1 MKISRYATVV
11 ILSVAFLTLVL
22 FVVNLFVGSVEIP
35 FGDTLRV
42 LMGGDAEKLSH
53 SYIII
58 HSRVPAAVTSLL
70 CGASLAVSG
79 LMLQTAFN
87 NPLAGPSILGI
98 NSGANLGVALVML
111 AGGSG
116 FMSSL
121 LVSAPSLSSFCS
133 SLPIIIAAFVGA
145 MAVMAVILLFSTV
158 IRSNIMLL
166 IVGIMLGYITSSAI
180 SLLNFFATEEGVHSF
195 VIWGMGNF
203 SGVSLEQLPL
213 FSSFCCVGLLLS
225 VLLIKPLNALLLGT
239 QYAENL
245 GINIRRTRNMLLFT
259 TGLLTAVTTAY
270 CGPVAFIGLAVP
282 HIARL
287 LLGSDNH
294 RQLLPLTILC
304 GAAVALVCNVIST
317 LPGENGIIPLNAI
330 TPLLGAPVIIYVILS
345 KRIRHT

>member
-1 MKISRYATVV
+1 MRKSHYTAYIITATA
-11 ILSVAFLTLVL
+11 LLTLVL
-22 FVVNLFVGSVEIP
+22 FVVNLFVGSVDIP
-35 FGDTLRV
+35 FCDTLKV
-42 LMGGDAEKLSH
+42 LTGGDAEKMSH

-58 HSRVPAAVTSLL
+58 NSRVPAAVTSLL

-79 LMLQTAFN
+79 LMLQTAFS

-98 NSGANLGVALVML
+98 SSGANLGVALVIL
-111 AGGSG
+111 AGGTG
-116 FMSSL
+116 FLPSL
-121 LVSAPSLSSFCS
+121 FDSASSLSS
-133 SLPIIIAAFVGA
+133 LPVIAAAFVGA
-145 MAVMAVILLFSTV
+145 MAVMAVILLLSTV
-158 IRSNIMLL
+158 IRSNMMLL

-180 SLLNFFATEEGVHSF
+180 SLLNFFSTEEGVHSF

-203 SGVSLEQLPL
+203 NGVSLRQLPL
-213 FSSFCCVGLLLS
+213 FSLSCGLGLLLS

-245 GINIRRTRNMLLFT
+245 GINIRRTRNMLLFA

-282 HIARL
+282 HVARM

-294 RQLLPLTILC
+294 QQLLPLTILC
-304 GAAVALVCNVIST
+304 GSVTALACNLITT
-317 LPGENGIIPLNAI
+317 LPGDSGIIPLNAI